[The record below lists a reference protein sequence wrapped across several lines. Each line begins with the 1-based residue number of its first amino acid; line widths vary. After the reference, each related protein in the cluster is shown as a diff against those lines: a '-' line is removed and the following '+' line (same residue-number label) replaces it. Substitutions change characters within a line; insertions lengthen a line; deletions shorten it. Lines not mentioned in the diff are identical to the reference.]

1 MTALWLAGVALCGVS
16 VITRTARRS
25 LILALVGVL
34 ALTAAWW
41 LP

>member
-1 MTALWLAGVALCGVS
+1 MSVLWFAGVALCGVS
-16 VITRTARRS
+16 IVTRSARRS

-34 ALTAAWW
+34 ALTATWW